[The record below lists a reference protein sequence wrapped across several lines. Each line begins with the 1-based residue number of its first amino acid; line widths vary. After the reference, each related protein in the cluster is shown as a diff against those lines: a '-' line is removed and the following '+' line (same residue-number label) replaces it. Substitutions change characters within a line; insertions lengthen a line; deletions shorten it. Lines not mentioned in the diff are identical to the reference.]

1 MKNQIVRFLRNIRES
16 INIKLYDS
24 KQKSDVFLERWSIFM
39 VVAGFFSY
47 LEYHGFPE
55 NEFLQT
61 FLVYSFESLI
71 ALQVLKYFVGYLYTF
86 QPKDYLANS
95 KFEITL
101 IIVLFIHL
109 ILLLFGFNAIVWIGV
124 TFNFQGDLIHLKHY
138 VLQLY
143 FLSFLFIEISR
154 VSTKIPSVKLSPPK
168 LLLLSFFVL
177 ILIGAILLMLPKMTT
192 MDGSMPFFDA
202 LFTSISASCVTG
214 LIVVDTATYF
224 TIRGQFVIMLL
235 IQLGG
240 LNIISFATLFALM
253 AKRSVG
259 IKHQS
264 IIQDNFNIGS
274 IHESKTLIK
283 KVFQFSFFI
292 EIVGATIIFF
302 SWGDNVEF
310 QNLRNKIF
318 NSLFHAVSAFNNGGF
333 STFSDGLFEAS
344 IKHQNILQLT
354 IAFLI
359 ILGATGFTVLHEI
372 FSLREMKELWNKPWK
387 KLSVNSKISLNTS
400 IILIVLGTI
409 AYLALEQSHTLDGMN
424 LVDQLTTAF
433 FQSVTTRTAGFNTV
447 DIGAISV
454 PMVIFM
460 LMLMYIGASPASTG
474 GGIKTNTFTVLF
486 MSAYSTMRGKKT
498 IDIDMKTIGFDSVNK
513 ALLIFLFSVSVIFI
527 SVFVL
532 AITDSDKSILN
543 LAFEE
548 VSAFATVGL
557 TRGIT
562 SDLSTGGRIVIMI
575 SMFVGRVG
583 LLTLGYALSKR
594 TISAKYKYPKA
605 KIIIG

>member
-1 MKNQIVRFLRNIRES
+1 M
-16 INIKLYDS
+16 
-24 KQKSDVFLERWSIFM
+24 
-39 VVAGFFSY
+39 G
-47 LEYHGFPE
+47 
-55 NEFLQT
+55 
-61 FLVYSFESLI
+61 
-71 ALQVLKYFVGYLYTF
+71 
-86 QPKDYLANS
+86 
-95 KFEITL
+95 
-101 IIVLFIHL
+101 
-109 ILLLFGFNAIVWIGV
+109 
-124 TFNFQGDLIHLKHY
+124 
-138 VLQLY
+138 
-143 FLSFLFIEISR
+143 
-154 VSTKIPSVKLSPPK
+154 
-168 LLLLSFFVL
+168 
-177 ILIGAILLMLPKMTT
+177 GASLLMLPKMTT
-192 MDGSMPFFDA
+192 MEGSMPFFDA

-224 TIRGQFVIMLL
+224 TTRGQFIIMLL

-253 AKRSVG
+253 ARRSVG
-259 IKHQS
+259 IKYQS
-264 IIQDNFNIGS
+264 IIKDNFNIGS
-274 IHESKTLIK
+274 INESKVLIK

-292 EIVGATIIFF
+292 EIIGAIIIFI
-302 SWGDNVEF
+302 SWGDDVHFN
-310 QNLRNKIF
+310 NLREKIF

-333 STFSDGLFEAS
+333 STFSNGLFEAP
-344 IKHQNILQLT
+344 IRHQNLLHIT

-359 ILGATGFTVLHEI
+359 ILGATGFTVLHEV
-372 FSLREMKELWNKPWK
+372 FSLRQMKEVINKPWK
-387 KLSVNSKISLNTS
+387 KLSVNSKISLNTTAVL
-400 IILIVLGTI
+400 LILGTV
-409 AYLALEQSHTLDGMN
+409 AYIALEQNNTLEGMN
-424 LVDQLTTAF
+424 YFDQFTAAF

-447 DIGAISV
+447 DIGAIGV
-454 PMVIFM
+454 PMTIFM

-527 SVFVL
+527 SVFIL
-532 AITDSDKSILN
+532 TITDSDKSILD

-583 LLTLGYALSKR
+583 LLTLGYALSKQ
-594 TISAKYKYPKA
+594 TISSDYKYPKA

>member
-1 MKNQIVRFLRNIRES
+1 
-16 INIKLYDS
+16 
-24 KQKSDVFLERWSIFM
+24 M
-39 VVAGFFSY
+39 VVAGLFTY
-47 LEYHGFPE
+47 LQYHGLPE
-55 NEFLQT
+55 NEFLKT
-61 FLVYSFESLI
+61 FLVYSFDTLI
-71 ALQVLKYFVGYLYTF
+71 ALQILKYIVGYIYSY
-86 QPKDYLANS
+86 QPKEYFSSTKIELFLVVIVTLHATLSSFGLNVLEWLE
-95 KFEITL
+95 FELDFTGD
-101 IIVLFIHL
+101 IHH
-109 ILLLFGFNAIVWIGV
+109 FN
-124 TFNFQGDLIHLKHY
+124 QY
-138 VLQLY
+138 VEQLY
-143 FLSFLFIEISR
+143 FLLFFFIEISR
-154 VSTKIPSVKLSPPK
+154 VSSKIPNIKLSPPK
-168 LLLLSFFVL
+168 LLLLSFFGL
-177 ILIGAILLMLPKMTT
+177 IITGAILLMLPKMTV

-224 TIRGQFVIMLL
+224 TVRGQFIIMIL

-253 AKRSVG
+253 ARRSVG
-259 IKHQS
+259 IKYQS
-264 IIQDNFNIGS
+264 IIQENFSIGS
-274 IHESKTLIK
+274 INESKTLIK

-292 EIVGATIIFF
+292 EITGAIIIFL
-302 SWGDNVEF
+302 SWGDDVQF
-310 QNLRNKIF
+310 TSLRHRIF
-318 NSLFHAVSAFNNGGF
+318 ESVFHAISAFNNGGF
-333 STFSDGLFEAS
+333 STFSNGLFQES
-344 IKHQNILQLT
+344 IKHQNLLQIT

-359 ILGATGFTVLHEI
+359 ILGASGFTVLNEV
-372 FSLREMKELWNKPWK
+372 FNLRELKEKWNKPWR
-387 KLSVNSKISLNTS
+387 KLSVNSKISLKTS
-400 IILIVLGTI
+400 LILITLGTV
-409 AYLALEQSHTLDGMN
+409 AYLALEQNHTLEG
-424 LVDQLTTAF
+424 LSIADQITSAF

-486 MSAYSTMRGKKT
+486 MSAYSTLRGKKT
-498 IDIDMKTIGFDSVNK
+498 IDIDKKTISFDSVNK
-513 ALLIFLFSVSVIFI
+513 ALLIFLFSISVIFL

-532 AITDSDKSILN
+532 TITDGDKAILD

-594 TISAKYKYPKA
+594 LISNDYKYPKA

>member
-1 MKNQIVRFLRNIRES
+1 MKNKIISLLKLLREF

-24 KQKSDVFLERWSIFM
+24 QKKSQVFLDRWSLFM
-39 VVAGFFSY
+39 VIAGLFTY
-47 LEYHGFPE
+47 LQYHGFPE
-55 NEFLQT
+55 NEFLNT
-61 FLVYSFESLI
+61 FLVYSFDSLI
-71 ALQVLKYFVGYLYTF
+71 ALQVIKYIVGYVYTYR
-86 QPKDYLANS
+86 PKEYFSNS
-95 KFEITL
+95 PIELIVVLVVLTHGLITL
-101 IIVLFIHL
+101 L
-109 ILLLFGFNAIVWIGV
+109 GFNIVEWIGME
-124 TFNFQGDLIHLKHY
+124 FNFQGDKIHLKQY
-138 VLQLY
+138 FEQIY
-143 FLSFLFIEISR
+143 FLLFFFIEIGR
-154 VSTKIPSVKLSPPK
+154 VSSRIPTIKLSPPK
-168 LLLLSFFVL
+168 LLLLSFLGL
-177 ILIGAILLMLPKMTT
+177 ITMGAFLLMLPKMTT
-192 MDGSMPFFDA
+192 IDGSMPFFDA
-202 LFTSISASCVTG
+202 FFTSISASCVTG
-214 LIVVDTATYF
+214 LVVVDTSTYF
-224 TIRGQFVIMLL
+224 TIRGQFIIMLL

-253 AKRSVG
+253 ARRSVG

-283 KVFQFSFFI
+283 KVFQFSFLI
-292 EIVGATIIFF
+292 EIIGAVIIFF
-302 SWGDNVEF
+302 SWGDNIEF
-310 QNLRNKIF
+310 VNLRNKVF
-318 NSLFHAVSAFNNGGF
+318 NSVFHSVSAFNNGGF
-333 STFSDGLFEAS
+333 STFSNGLFENS
-344 IKHQNILQLT
+344 IKHQNILQIT

-359 ILGATGFTVLHEI
+359 ILGGTGFTVLHEV
-372 FSLREMKELWNKPWK
+372 FNLRELKEKWNKPWK

-400 IILIVLGTI
+400 VVLIIVGTV
-409 AYLALEQSHTLDGMN
+409 AYLLLEQNHTLDGLN
-424 LVDQLTTAF
+424 FADQITSAF

-486 MSAYSTMRGKKT
+486 MSAYSTIRGKKT
-498 IDIDMKTIGFDSVNK
+498 IDIDKKTISFDSVNK
-513 ALLIFLFSVSVIFI
+513 ALLIFLFSIFVIFI
-527 SVFVL
+527 SVFIL
-532 AITDSDKSILN
+532 TITDGDKAILD

-594 TISAKYKYPKA
+594 LISSDYKYPKA

>member
-1 MKNQIVRFLRNIRES
+1 MNKKIERKIKDLREL

-24 KQKSDVFLERWSIFM
+24 KQKSETFLNGWSVFM
-39 VVAGFFSY
+39 VIAGAFTY
-47 LEYHGFPE
+47 LQYHGFPE
-55 NEFLQT
+55 NEFLKT
-61 FLVYSFESLI
+61 FLVYSFDSLI
-71 ALQVLKYFVGYLYTF
+71 ALQVFKYFIGYIYSF
-86 QPKDYLANS
+86 HPKEYFSNS
-95 KFEITL
+95 KVE
-101 IIVLFIHL
+101 L
-109 ILLLFGFNAIVWIGV
+109 ILVTVIIAHTIVTLLSFNIVQWIGNE
-124 TFNFQGDLIHLKHY
+124 FNFQGDANHLKEY
-138 VLQLY
+138 TEQFY
-143 FLSFLFIEISR
+143 YIFFFFLEIGR
-154 VSTKIPSVKLSPPK
+154 VSTKIPTIKLSPPK
-168 LLLLSFFVL
+168 LLLLSFFGL
-177 ILIGAILLMLPKMTT
+177 IIIGAFLLMLPKMTHIE
-192 MDGSMPFFDA
+192 GSMPFFDA

-224 TIRGQFVIMLL
+224 TVRGQFIIMLL

-253 AKRSVG
+253 ARRSVG
-259 IKHQS
+259 IKYQS
-264 IIQDNFNIGS
+264 IIQDNFSIGS
-274 IHESKTLIK
+274 INESKTLIK

-292 EIVGATIIFF
+292 EIVGAVIIFF
-302 SWGDNVEF
+302 SWGDEAHF
-310 QNLRNKIF
+310 PNLRAKIF
-318 NSLFHAVSAFNNGGF
+318 DSIFHAISAFNNGGF
-333 STFSDGLFEAS
+333 STFSDGLFEVS
-344 IKHQNILQLT
+344 IRHQNLLQIT

-372 FSLREMKELWNKPWK
+372 FNLRELKEKWNKPWK

-400 IILIVLGTI
+400 IVLIVVGTI
-409 AYLALEQSHTLDGMN
+409 AYLLLEQNHTLEGLN
-424 LVDQLTTAF
+424 LFDQITSAF

-447 DIGAISV
+447 DIGAISI

-486 MSAYSTMRGKKT
+486 MSAYSTLRGKKT
-498 IDIDMKTIGFDSVNK
+498 IDIDKKTISFDSVNK
-513 ALLIFLFSVSVIFI
+513 ALLIFLFSISVIFI
-527 SVFVL
+527 SVFIL
-532 AITDSDKSILN
+532 TITDGDKAILD

-594 TISAKYKYPKA
+594 FISTDYKYPKA

>member
-1 MKNQIVRFLRNIRES
+1 
-16 INIKLYDS
+16 
-24 KQKSDVFLERWSIFM
+24 M
-39 VVAGFFSY
+39 VIAGLFTY
-47 LEYHGFPE
+47 LQYHGFPE
-55 NEFLQT
+55 NEFLNT
-61 FLVYSFESLI
+61 FLVYSFDSLI
-71 ALQVLKYFVGYLYTF
+71 ALQVIKYIVGYVYTYR
-86 QPKDYLANS
+86 PKEYFSNS
-95 KFEITL
+95 PIELIVVLVVLTHGLITL
-101 IIVLFIHL
+101 L
-109 ILLLFGFNAIVWIGV
+109 GFNIVEWIGME
-124 TFNFQGDLIHLKHY
+124 FNFQGDKIHLKQY
-138 VLQLY
+138 FEQIY
-143 FLSFLFIEISR
+143 FLLFFFIEIGR
-154 VSTKIPSVKLSPPK
+154 VSSRIPTIKLSPPK
-168 LLLLSFFVL
+168 LLLLSFLGL
-177 ILIGAILLMLPKMTT
+177 ITMGAFLLMLPKMTT
-192 MDGSMPFFDA
+192 IDGSMPFFDA
-202 LFTSISASCVTG
+202 FFTSISASCVTG
-214 LIVVDTATYF
+214 LVVVDTSTYF
-224 TIRGQFVIMLL
+224 TIRGQFIIMLL

-253 AKRSVG
+253 ARRSVG

-283 KVFQFSFFI
+283 KVFQFSFLI
-292 EIVGATIIFF
+292 EIIGAVIIFF
-302 SWGDNVEF
+302 SWGDNIEF
-310 QNLRNKIF
+310 VNLRNKVF
-318 NSLFHAVSAFNNGGF
+318 NSVFHSVSAFNNGGF
-333 STFSDGLFEAS
+333 STFSNGLFENS
-344 IKHQNILQLT
+344 IKHQNILQIT

-359 ILGATGFTVLHEI
+359 ILGGTGFTVLHEV
-372 FSLREMKELWNKPWK
+372 FNLRELKEKWNKPWK

-400 IILIVLGTI
+400 VVLIIVGTV
-409 AYLALEQSHTLDGMN
+409 AYLLLEQNHTLDGLN
-424 LVDQLTTAF
+424 FADQITSAF

-486 MSAYSTMRGKKT
+486 MSAYSTIRGKKT
-498 IDIDMKTIGFDSVNK
+498 IDIDKKTISFDSVNK
-513 ALLIFLFSVSVIFI
+513 ALLIFLFSIFVIFI
-527 SVFVL
+527 SVFIL
-532 AITDSDKSILN
+532 TITDGDKAILD

-594 TISAKYKYPKA
+594 LISSDYKYPKA